1 MNYSTQEENL
11 LLLSFYTLAVN
22 PQTKERGERAK
33 VVRRVR
39 RRRAGGKWPPEG
51 HRLTQA
57 TS

>member
-11 LLLSFYTLAVN
+11 LLPSFYTLAVN
-22 PQTKERGERAK
+22 PQTKGRGREK

-51 HRLTQA
+51 HRLKQA